1 MIYWPGRREPE
12 DAEAIELAF
21 LNHCVAF
28 GGAPFERKGC
38 GWHPKERTLT
48 AHRTFQIPESRAST
62 VLPWCT
68 EVVIRFWGL
77 APWTFAFS

>member
-1 MIYWPGRREPE
+1 MSVEMVIGMICWPGRREPE

-28 GGAPFERKGC
+28 GGAPFVRKGC

-48 AHRTFQIPESRAST
+48 AHRTFAIPESLFHCWRQYSSSL
-62 VLPWCT
+62 VY
-68 EVVIRFWGL
+68 RSGD
-77 APWTFAFS
+77 

>member
-1 MIYWPGRREPE
+1 MSVELDVGMIYWPGRREPE

-38 GWHPKERTLT
+38 GWHPKEQTLT
-48 AHRTFQIPESRAST
+48 AHRTFQIPESPFHRSGQYSSSL
-62 VLPWCT
+62 VY
-68 EVVIRFWGL
+68 RSGD
-77 APWTFAFS
+77 